1 MSEMGNE
8 SGTYGGDLIG
18 EVNGLG
24 NLEVAGLDR
33 ALKVDVSDLLAEV
46 GLGANEADESVL
58 DG

>member
-1 MSEMGNE
+1 MGDE
-8 SGTYGGDLIG
+8 SGTYGGDFIG

-33 ALKVDVSDLLAEV
+33 ALEVDVSDLLAEI
-46 GLGANEADESVL
+46 GLGADEADESVL